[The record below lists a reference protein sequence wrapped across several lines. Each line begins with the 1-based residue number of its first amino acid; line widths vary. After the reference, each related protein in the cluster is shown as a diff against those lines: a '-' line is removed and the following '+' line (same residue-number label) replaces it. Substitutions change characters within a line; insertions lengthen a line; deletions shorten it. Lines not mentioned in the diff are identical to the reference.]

1 VIEIVLYTPEIPQ
14 NTGGI
19 ARLCAAT
26 DTPLNLIEPLGF
38 TIDDRHLKRAG
49 LDYWPR
55 VKLAVWPNFQAF
67 LDARPAPPG
76 RLVLSTSGNRG
87 HAGTPY
93 HLFAYQPGDL
103 LVFGP
108 ESTGLPETMLEEA
121 GHAVRIPIT
130 KNVRSL
136 NLANAASIILYEALR
151 QMDALPH

>member
-1 VIEIVLYTPEIPQ
+1 MEIVLYTPEIPQ
-14 NTGGI
+14 NTGSI

-26 DTPLNLIEPLGF
+26 DTPLHLIEPLGF

-55 VKLAVWPNFQAF
+55 VKLAVWPDFQTF
-67 LDARPAPPG
+67 LGARPTPPG

-93 HLFAYQPGDL
+93 HLFPFQAGDL

-108 ESTGLPETMLEEA
+108 ESTGLPEDMLDRA

-151 QMDALPH
+151 RLGTLPA